1 MVHIVKGFDVVNKAK
16 ADVCLELSCFFD
28 DPADIGNLISCASAF
43 SKSSLSI
50 WKLTVPILL
59 KPGVENFEH
68 YFVSMWNECNCVVAW
83 TFYGIAFLWERNGV
97 AIIFNKRVQNA
108 VLGCN
113 LKNDR
118 IISCLFPRQTIFTV
132 IQVYAPTT
140 NAEEAEVKWFCDDLQ
155 DLLELTARKDVLFHH
170 RGLEC
175 KSRSQGIPEVTQIW
189 PWSIKWSRAKAN
201 RVLPREHIGHS
212 KHPLPKT
219 QETTLYMDITR
230 WSIVKSDW

>member
-1 MVHIVKGFDVVNKAK
+1 MTIYSLDVLLFQFGTSLLFHVQFFLTCRQISQEAGQVVWYSHFLKNFSLFVMIHMVKVFGLVNKA
-16 ADVCLELSCFFD
+16 DVFQEISCFFD

-118 IISCLFPRQTIFTV
+118 MISICFQGKLFNSTV
-132 IQVYAPTT
+132 T
-140 NAEEAEVKWFCDDLQ
+140 
-155 DLLELTARKDVLFHH
+155 
-170 RGLEC
+170 
-175 KSRSQGIPEVTQIW
+175 KS
-189 PWSIKWSRAKAN
+189 
-201 RVLPREHIGHS
+201 LPQ
-212 KHPLPKT
+212 PLMLKN
-219 QETTLYMDITR
+219 LR
-230 WSIVKSDW
+230 